1 MAVTSLTELAAE
13 GVTRNVMVF
22 DGAAFESSKGA
33 LSGFDDQPS
42 GSFNDADPLAG
53 LEYAWTVI
61 ATSRGASD
69 GNKMVDSVKLTLTG
83 GTIVN
88 GCVRSP
94 STLSTY
100 RYTTGLKS

>member
-1 MAVTSLTELAAE
+1 
-13 GVTRNVMVF
+13 MVV

-33 LSGFDDQPS
+33 LSGFEDQPS
-42 GSFNDADPLAG
+42 GSFNDDRSLG
-53 LEYAWTVI
+53 RIGVRWTVI
-61 ATSRGASD
+61 ATSRGVSD
-69 GNKMVDSVKLTLTG
+69 GNKRVDSVKLTLTG